1 MPNGK
6 HNKIETQIKE
16 RSRSQSQKYALYY
29 EKNKTKSD
37 NAKIFKEVKFNKMQ
51 IDNG

>member
-1 MPNGK
+1 MPKGK
-6 HNKIETQIKE
+6 HNKTETQIKE

-37 NAKIFKEVKFNKMQ
+37 NAKSLRK
-51 IDNG
+51 